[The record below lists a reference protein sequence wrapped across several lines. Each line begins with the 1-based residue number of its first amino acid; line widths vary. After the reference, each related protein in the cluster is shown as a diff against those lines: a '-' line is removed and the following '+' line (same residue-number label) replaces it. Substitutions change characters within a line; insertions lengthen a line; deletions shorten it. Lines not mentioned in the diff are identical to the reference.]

1 MLGPKERFSSR
12 VDDYVKYR
20 PLYPPEVLDL
30 LQRECGLTPAWEIAD
45 VGAGPGN
52 LSRLFLANGNRVY
65 AIEPNREMREAGEA
79 LLGGDPRF
87 VSAEGSA
94 EETTLPTESVDL
106 VVAGQAFHWFDAE
119 LAKREF
125 LRILRPGGWVALIW
139 NMRQTGE
146 SSFAHRYEAILRTIP
161 EYGAVKADT
170 APIERLKGFFAPA
183 EMRQGTLFN
192 EQRLE
197 LEAFLGRVL
206 SSSYVPQAGMP
217 GHEAIVEA
225 MTHLFEHEA
234 KGGQIRF
241 LYDTQV
247 YYGPLAA

>member
-12 VDDYVKYR
+12 VGDYVKYR
-20 PLYPPEVLDL
+20 PMYPSEALAL
-30 LQRECGLTPAWEIAD
+30 LERECGLTADWDVAD

-65 AIEPNREMREAGEA
+65 AVEPNREMREAGKA
-79 LLGGDPRF
+79 LLGGDPNF
-87 VSAEGSA
+87 VSVEGSA
-94 EETTLPTESVDL
+94 EETTLPAESVDL

-125 LRILRPGGWVALIW
+125 LRILRPGGWAALVW
-139 NMRQTGE
+139 NMRQTSE
-146 SSFAHRYEAILRTIP
+146 SPFAQRYEAILRSIP
-161 EYGAVKADT
+161 EYAVVKADT
-170 APIERLKGFFAPA
+170 APIERLREFFAPA
-183 EMRQGTLFN
+183 EMRQATLFN
-192 EQRLE
+192 EQRLD

-206 SSSYVPQAGMP
+206 SSSYVPQAGQP

-225 MTHLFEHEA
+225 MTRLFEDE
-234 KGGQIRF
+234 GEDGQIRF

-247 YYGPLAA
+247 FFGRLRG